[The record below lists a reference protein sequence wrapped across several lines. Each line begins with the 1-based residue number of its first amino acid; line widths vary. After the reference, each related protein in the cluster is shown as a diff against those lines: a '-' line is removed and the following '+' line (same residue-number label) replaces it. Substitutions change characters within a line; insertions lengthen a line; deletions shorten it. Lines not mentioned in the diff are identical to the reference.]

1 MKKRKLLLIGLLV
14 WNINSVLGQ
23 SCGTPHPI
31 NPTIYPKEDTNLQA
45 RGSSSALCIDV
56 FFHIVRNTNGTNAF
70 ATPNLD
76 AIVNNLN
83 EFYSP
88 HNIIINNAGSDF
100 INNSNFVNI
109 DNDNEAR
116 NLGQTNNRNDAINYY
131 IVETLWSVNGGF
143 ITGTANSI
151 PSNNLVIRR
160 DRVLTSTSPH
170 ELGHCLN
177 LLHTHETARGVEAIN
192 GSNCSSAG
200 DLVCDTPADPR
211 LGTNNVNGNCEYFGG
226 NGFNPLTNNIMSYS
240 RGHCRDEF
248 TNGQGHRMRYAIR
261 NESVLQNIGG
271 NSCTSISEVNNICY
285 PQKSTITLSNLD
297 GAITTWNT
305 SNNVLIVSKNNSS
318 AQIRALNS
326 SSSGNGWIRATLS
339 NETIL
344 QEDFWIGK
352 PKALT
357 RYPDPTICTNV
368 FVQPNPYSLPVSP
381 GASTYSLTS
390 NSPYLWVD
398 NFATPNIDVFMGA
411 TQAGNY
417 TVTLTT
423 SNSCGSSQATIYVTA
438 ENCWGG
444 GFFSA
449 YPNPTSNTLTIQNM
463 EATNALDTPKSTN
476 KSINLSNRNNKTT
489 ITTSNINTFY
499 LHDFSGNMVLSGK
512 LKDITNINVSSL
524 KKGTY
529 ILKIHVN
536 GGIETHQ
543 IIIK

>member
-1 MKKRKLLLIGLLV
+1 MKKRKLLLIGLFI
-14 WNINSVLGQ
+14 WNINSVIGQ

-31 NPTIYPKEDTNLQA
+31 NPTIYPQEDTSLQA

-70 ATPNLD
+70 TTPNLD
-76 AIVNNLN
+76 AIVNDLN

-116 NLGQTNNRNDAINYY
+116 NLGQTNNHNDAINYY
-131 IVETLWSVNGGF
+131 IVETLWNVNGGF

-160 DRVLTSTSPH
+160 DRVFTSTSPH

-248 TNGQGHRMRYAIR
+248 TNEQSYRMRYAIR
-261 NESVLQNIGG
+261 NESILQNIGG
-271 NSCTSISEVNNICY
+271 NSCTTISQINNVCY
-285 PQKSTITLSNLD
+285 PQTTTITISNLD
-297 GAITTWNT
+297 GAITTWT
-305 SNNVLIVSKNNSS
+305 SSNNVQIVSSNNSS

-326 SSSGNGWIRATLS
+326 SSTGNGWIRATLS
-339 NETIL
+339 NGITF
-344 QEDFWIGK
+344 QEDFEVGVFNGGNI
-352 PKALT
+352 
-357 RYPDPTICTNV
+357 TIENG
-368 FVQPNPYSLPVSP
+368 NN
-381 GASTYSLTS
+381 SLTLFNRNWNWIYSKYNNTHLS
-390 NSPYLWVD
+390 NQNSFWEWKFVP
-398 NFATPNIDVFMGA
+398 TSGNITTMIRNTISSDIKLL
-411 TQAGNY
+411 
-417 TVTLTT
+417 TVTGEGTLRIQ
-423 SNSCGSSQATIYVTA
+423 SRLCNDCGCSLWKDKEFRVQRNSS
-438 ENCWGG
+438 GG
-444 GFFSA
+444 GIFSS
-449 YPNPTSNTLTIQNM
+449 Y
-463 EATNALDTPKSTN
+463 
-476 KSINLSNRNNKTT
+476 
-489 ITTSNINTFY
+489 
-499 LHDFSGNMVLSGK
+499 
-512 LKDITNINVSSL
+512 
-524 KKGTY
+524 
-529 ILKIHVN
+529 
-536 GGIETHQ
+536 
-543 IIIK
+543 